1 MDAALELSDVYLTLP
16 AASGPVEILK
26 GVSFRAMPGESVAVV
41 GPSGSGKSSLI
52 AVSTGIERA
61 TKGEVKLLGESLTGK
76 SEDGLAR
83 LRRGRVSLVFQSFH
97 LLGTM
102 NAFDNVRA
110 PLEIA
115 GLAEVDRLAKSG
127 LEAVG
132 LGARMDH
139 YPGQLSGGERQ
150 RVAVARALA
159 SNPAIVFAD
168 EPTGNLDRASG
179 AMVADMLFAIAR
191 DRNATL
197 IVVTHDLDIA
207 KRADRIV
214 EMSDGR
220 IVMNASRA
228 WLRIARRELAGGLG
242 GFWIYLACLALGAW
256 AIAAAGS
263 ITASF
268 TSGLEIQSRVL
279 LGGDAG
285 ISVSQREASE
295 AELAWMRERSTAI
308 SQASAIDLMGRKGS
322 AVRQIDV
329 RGVDASF
336 PLLGSFGFNPGAPP
350 LADVLARR
358 EGAWGIAASE
368 CRADPAWCRH
378 WRPLHAWR
386 LRSRGARPVAA

>member
-1 MDAALELSDVYLTLP
+1 MDAALTLDDVWLALP

-52 AVSTGIERA
+52 AVSTGIER
-61 TKGEVKLLGESLTGK
+61 TSKGAISLLGESLIGK
-76 SEDGLAR
+76 SEDQLAR

-115 GLAEVDRLAKSG
+115 GLKDVDQLARSG

-159 SNPAIVFAD
+159 SNPQIVFAD
-168 EPTGNLDRASG
+168 EPTGNLDRATG

-191 DRNATL
+191 ERNATL
-197 IVVTHDLDIA
+197 VVVTHDAEIA
-207 KRADRIV
+207 ARADRVV

-220 IVMNASRA
+220 VV
-228 WLRIARRELAGGLG
+228 G
-242 GFWIYLACLALGAW
+242 
-256 AIAAAGS
+256 
-263 ITASF
+263 
-268 TSGLEIQSRVL
+268 
-279 LGGDAG
+279 
-285 ISVSQREASE
+285 
-295 AELAWMRERSTAI
+295 
-308 SQASAIDLMGRKGS
+308 
-322 AVRQIDV
+322 
-329 RGVDASF
+329 
-336 PLLGSFGFNPGAPP
+336 
-350 LADVLARR
+350 
-358 EGAWGIAASE
+358 
-368 CRADPAWCRH
+368 
-378 WRPLHAWR
+378 
-386 LRSRGARPVAA
+386 

>member
-1 MDAALELSDVYLTLP
+1 MNAALTLDEVWLTLP

-61 TKGEVKLLGESLTGK
+61 TSGAISLLGESLIGK
-76 SEDGLAR
+76 SEDALAR
-83 LRRGRVSLVFQSFH
+83 VRRGRVSLVFQSFH

-115 GLAEVDRLAKSG
+115 GLKDVDQLAKSG

-159 SNPAIVFAD
+159 SNPQIVFAD
-168 EPTGNLDRASG
+168 EPTGNLDRATG

-191 DRNATL
+191 ERNATL
-197 IVVTHDLDIA
+197 VVVTHDNEIA
-207 KRADRIV
+207 ARADRVV

-220 IVMNASRA
+220 V
-228 WLRIARRELAGGLG
+228 
-242 GFWIYLACLALGAW
+242 
-256 AIAAAGS
+256 
-263 ITASF
+263 
-268 TSGLEIQSRVL
+268 
-279 LGGDAG
+279 
-285 ISVSQREASE
+285 VS
-295 AELAWMRERSTAI
+295 
-308 SQASAIDLMGRKGS
+308 
-322 AVRQIDV
+322 
-329 RGVDASF
+329 
-336 PLLGSFGFNPGAPP
+336 
-350 LADVLARR
+350 
-358 EGAWGIAASE
+358 
-368 CRADPAWCRH
+368 
-378 WRPLHAWR
+378 
-386 LRSRGARPVAA
+386 